1 MNFEELSDDEWVLVS
16 SLVSDEPPI
25 RLNRRGRPRAE
36 PRVVANAV
44 LWILTTGES
53 WSRLP
58 ARYPSGPTCRRRFE
72 EWHTSGTLNEL
83 VKLLVE
89 RGRSF
94 VYVPEPV
101 QAQAPANHAQAT
113 QSVAAVASGVS
124 VAEEVV
130 EDDGLPAVYWKSP
143 EAWQAPA
150 SVAALVADT
159 PLADPIESMTRQL
172 VSQDDEGRAPPA
184 AHQMHRAHRAHQAH
198 QGHKQVPHRSQP
210 THSGSVPRPADAS
223 VSTSVASRTVVP
235 AAEPLEPAGGTPWTS
250 ATPPAVQV
258 VEWRGCEIHLSVELA
273 RNDMYRAA
281 VEILKDGKRLERS
294 GLIGPPF
301 EDCEAARHYAFDWA
315 CQWIE
320 REVPASVGATAV
332 DPAVAPSTGG
342 VSASANGA
350 AVAVPPNH
358 ATHHASSSVVTR
370 AMPAVATN
378 VVSKMSSNAANN
390 VRIAAM
396 QRYASSPALR
406 NGGEA
411 RDKSSGNSAGAE
423 SRQHFSRYRTHLG

>member
-1 MNFEELSDDEWVLVS
+1 MNFEELSDDEWMLVS

-72 EWHTSGTLNEL
+72 EWHVSGTLGEL
-83 VKLLVE
+83 VKLLVQ

-101 QAQAPANHAQAT
+101 QPQAAVTSTQAA
-113 QSVAAVASGVS
+113 QSVAA

-150 SVAALVADT
+150 SVADA
-159 PLADPIESMTRQL
+159 PLANPIESMTRQL
-172 VSQDDEGRAPPA
+172 VSLDDRLAQPA
-184 AHQMHRAHRAHQAH
+184 RSAHAHHM
-198 QGHKQVPHRSQP
+198 PHRSQP
-210 THSGSVPRPADAS
+210 SHGSGAVPRPADAS
-223 VSTSVASRTVVP
+223 VSVPVASRTVVP
-235 AAEPLEPAGGTPWTS
+235 DETLETDGDATWTN
-250 ATPPAVQV
+250 AMPQAVQIAH
-258 VEWRGCEIHLSVELA
+258 WRGYEIQLSVEPA

-281 VEILKDGKRLERS
+281 VEILKDGKRVERS

-301 EDCEAARHYAFDWA
+301 GDDEAARHYAFDWA
-315 CQWIE
+315 REWIE
-320 REVPASVGATAV
+320 REMPGGADSDTA
-332 DPAVAPSTGG
+332 GG
-342 VSASANGA
+342 VSASANGQS
-350 AVAVPPNH
+350 VAFPHAPN
-358 ATHHASSSVVTR
+358 AVVTR
-370 AMPAVATN
+370 AMPAVA
-378 VVSKMSSNAANN
+378 VSAAVASAVATNAAGN
-390 VRIAAM
+390 VHNAPL
-396 QRYASSPALR
+396 QRYTSSTVRRSGGEVRDASSA
-406 NGGEA
+406 
-411 RDKSSGNSAGAE
+411 SSASAE
-423 SRQHFSRYRTHLG
+423 RRHHISRFRTHLG

>member
-1 MNFEELSDDEWVLVS
+1 VEKSMNFEELSDDEWMLVS

-72 EWHTSGTLNEL
+72 EWHVSGTLGEL
-83 VKLLVE
+83 VKLLVQ

-101 QAQAPANHAQAT
+101 QPQTALQSTQAAQA
-113 QSVAAVASGVS
+113 VAA

-150 SVAALVADT
+150 STADA
-159 PLADPIESMTRQL
+159 PLANPIESMTRQL
-172 VSQDDEGRAPPA
+172 ARLDDALSDAKGPANAAAHSQSHHRAPPA
-184 AHQMHRAHRAHQAH
+184 
-198 QGHKQVPHRSQP
+198 QGAG
-210 THSGSVPRPADAS
+210 TVPRQADAS
-223 VSTSVASRTVVP
+223 LSAPVAKRTVVP
-235 AAEPLEPAGGTPWTS
+235 DETLETQADAPWTS
-250 ATPPAVQV
+250 AAPQAAQIA
-258 VEWRGCEIHLSVELA
+258 EWRGYVIYLSVESA
-273 RNDMYRAA
+273 RNGLYRAA
-281 VEILKDGKRLERS
+281 VEILRDDRRMERS

-315 CQWIE
+315 RQWIE
-320 REVPASVGATAV
+320 REMPDAAGGFSAAA
-332 DPAVAPSTGG
+332 DSTGG
-342 VSASANGA
+342 VKA
-350 AVAVPPNH
+350 
-358 ATHHASSSVVTR
+358 SSVVTR
-370 AMPAVATN
+370 TMPAATTGVSAAVAS
-378 VVSKMSSNAANN
+378 VSANAAGN
-390 VRIAAM
+390 VRHAPLH
-396 QRYASSPALR
+396 RYTAGVLRSGGEPRDASS
-406 NGGEA
+406 G
-411 RDKSSGNSAGAE
+411 SSAE
-423 SRQHFSRYRTHLG
+423 RRAHTPRYRTHLG

>member
-16 SLVSDEPPI
+16 ALVSDEPPI

-72 EWHTSGTLNEL
+72 EWHVSGTLGEL
-83 VKLLVE
+83 VKLLVQ

-101 QAQAPANHAQAT
+101 QPQAPVQSAQAA
-113 QSVAAVASGVS
+113 QSVAA

-150 SVAALVADT
+150 AVADA
-159 PLADPIESMTRQL
+159 PLANPIESMTRQL
-172 VSQDDEGRAPPA
+172 VSLDNGQAPSGTPA
-184 AHQMHRAHRAHQAH
+184 HAQQ
-198 QGHKQVPHRSQP
+198 QVPHRSQP
-210 THSGSVPRPADAS
+210 THASGSVPRQADAS
-223 VSTSVASRTVVP
+223 VSAPVASRTVVP
-235 AAEPLEPAGGTPWTS
+235 EENEADIEPAGDMPWTS
-250 ATPPAVQV
+250 ATPPAVQT
-258 VEWRGCEIHLSVELA
+258 VEWRGCEIQLSVEFA

-281 VEILKDGKRLERS
+281 VEIIKDGKRMERS

-301 EDCEAARHYAFDWA
+301 EDCEAARHYAFEWA
-315 CQWIE
+315 RQWIE
-320 REVPASVGATAV
+320 RELPASAGASSA
-332 DPAVAPSTGG
+332 GG
-342 VSASANGA
+342 VSASANGSALALPYVSSNVSNSASNSASA
-350 AVAVPPNH
+350 A
-358 ATHHASSSVVTR
+358 VVTR
-370 AMPAVATN
+370 TMPAVASSAVN
-378 VVSKMSSNAANN
+378 AVVAANGVAGSNGANGAAGN
-390 VRIAAM
+390 VRIAPL
-396 QRYASSPALR
+396 QRYASTAVLR

-411 RDKSSGNSAGAE
+411 HDTSSANGAGAD
-423 SRQHFSRYRTHLG
+423 RHHHIARYRTHLG

>member
-1 MNFEELSDDEWVLVS
+1 MNFEELSDDEWMLVS

-72 EWHTSGTLNEL
+72 EWHVSGTLGEL
-83 VKLLVE
+83 VKLLVQ

-101 QAQAPANHAQAT
+101 QPQAPVQNAQAA
-113 QSVAAVASGVS
+113 QSVGAA
-124 VAEEVV
+124 AEETVD
-130 EDDGLPAVYWKSP
+130 DDGLPAVYWKSP

-150 SVAALVADT
+150 SVAEA
-159 PLADPIESMTRQL
+159 PLANPIESMTRQL
-172 VSQDDEGRAPPA
+172 VSLDDEEALPGTPA
-184 AHQMHRAHRAHQAH
+184 QPHVSQQASR
-198 QGHKQVPHRSQP
+198 QVPQRSQP
-210 THSGSVPRPADAS
+210 THASGAVPRQADAS
-223 VSTSVASRTVVP
+223 VSAPVASRTVVP
-235 AAEPLEPAGGTPWTS
+235 DEPFEPAGDTPWTS

-258 VEWRGCEIHLSVELA
+258 VEWRGCEIQLNVEPA
-273 RNDMYRAA
+273 RNDMHRAA
-281 VEILKDGKRLERS
+281 VEILKDGKRVERS

-301 EDCEAARHYAFDWA
+301 EDCEAARRYALDWA

-320 REVPASVGATAV
+320 REMPGCAGDA
-332 DPAVAPSTGG
+332 STGG
-342 VSASANGA
+342 VRASGNEAAQALPHGSNSVADSTSGA
-350 AVAVPPNH
+350 
-358 ATHHASSSVVTR
+358 VTR
-370 AMPAVATN
+370 AMPMVASSTVSAVAAA
-378 VVSKMSSNAANN
+378 VAANAVGS
-390 VRIAAM
+390 VRITPL
-396 QRYASSPALR
+396 QRYAPAAALR

-411 RDKSSGNSAGAE
+411 RDASSANGAGD
-423 SRQHFSRYRTHLG
+423 RHHHISRYRTHLG

>member
-1 MNFEELSDDEWVLVS
+1 MNFEELSDDEWMLVS

-58 ARYPSGPTCRRRFE
+58 SRYPSGPTCRRRFE
-72 EWHTSGTLNEL
+72 EWHVSGTLGEL
-83 VKLLVE
+83 VKLLVQ

-101 QAQAPANHAQAT
+101 QAQSAQAA
-113 QSVAAVASGVS
+113 QAVAA

-150 SVAALVADT
+150 SVADG

-172 VSQDDEGRAPPA
+172 VSLDDGLAQSGKPVQAAP
-184 AHQMHRAHRAHQAH
+184 Q
-198 QGHKQVPHRSQP
+198 RSQP
-210 THSGSVPRPADAS
+210 AHSGAVPRQADAS
-223 VSTSVASRTVVP
+223 VSAPVASRTVVP
-235 AAEPLEPAGGTPWTS
+235 DEPLEPEGDTPWTS
-250 ATPPAVQV
+250 ATPPAAQIA
-258 VEWRGCEIHLSVELA
+258 EWCGYELHLSVEPA

-281 VEILKDGKRLERS
+281 VEILKDGKRVERS

-301 EDCEAARHYAFDWA
+301 GDCDAARRYAFDWA
-315 CQWIE
+315 REWIE
-320 REVPASVGATAV
+320 REMPA
-332 DPAVAPSTGG
+332 STGG
-342 VSASANGA
+342 GLSAAGKGPAMALPHAPNG
-350 AVAVPPNH
+350 
-358 ATHHASSSVVTR
+358 VVTR
-370 AMPAVATN
+370 AMPAAVASAVAGSASTAAST
-378 VVSKMSSNAANN
+378 VVAPNGAGS
-390 VRIAAM
+390 VRIAPL
-396 QRYASSPALR
+396 QRYTSTGVLR
-406 NGGEA
+406 SGGEA
-411 RDKSSGNSAGAE
+411 RDASSASSGSAE
-423 SRQHFSRYRTHLG
+423 RRHHISRYRTHLG

>member
-1 MNFEELSDDEWVLVS
+1 MNFEELSDDEWMVVS
-16 SLVSDEPPI
+16 SLVSGEPPI

-72 EWHTSGTLNEL
+72 EWHVSGTLGEL
-83 VKLLVE
+83 VKLLVQ

-101 QAQAPANHAQAT
+101 QPQAAVQNAQT
-113 QSVAAVASGVS
+113 VQSVTA

-150 SVAALVADT
+150 SVADA

-172 VSQDDEGRAPPA
+172 VSLDDGLTRPGKPA
-184 AHQMHRAHRAHQAH
+184 HSQPM
-198 QGHKQVPHRSQP
+198 PHRSQP
-210 THSGSVPRPADAS
+210 AHGSGAVPRQADAS
-223 VSTSVASRTVVP
+223 ASAPVAGRTVVP
-235 AAEPLEPAGGTPWTS
+235 DESFESSGDAPWTS
-250 ATPPAVQV
+250 ATPQAVQIV
-258 VEWRGCEIHLSVELA
+258 QWRGYEIHLSVEPA

-281 VEILKDGKRLERS
+281 VEIVKDDRRVERS

-301 EDCEAARHYAFDWA
+301 GDGDTARHYAFDWA
-315 CQWIE
+315 REWIE
-320 REVPASVGATAV
+320 REMPGFDDGAA
-332 DPAVAPSTGG
+332 GG
-342 VSASANGA
+342 VSASANGPTAGPNA
-350 AVAVPPNH
+350 ALPYAPG
-358 ATHHASSSVVTR
+358 AVVTR
-370 AMPAVATN
+370 AMPATASTAVSAAVASA
-378 VVSKMSSNAANN
+378 VASSVAANGTGS
-390 VRIAAM
+390 VRIAPL
-396 QRYASSPALR
+396 QRYTATGVLRSGGEPRDASSASSASAERRHHALR
-406 NGGEA
+406 
-411 RDKSSGNSAGAE
+411 
-423 SRQHFSRYRTHLG
+423 HRTHLG

>member
-72 EWHTSGTLNEL
+72 EWHMSGTLNEL

-101 QAQAPANHAQAT
+101 QAQAPANHAQAS
-113 QSVAAVASGVS
+113 QSVAAAVASGVS

-150 SVAALVADT
+150 SVADV

-172 VSQDDEGRAPPA
+172 VSQDDEGRAPFPTM
-184 AHQMHRAHRAHQAH
+184 HQT
-198 QGHKQVPHRSQP
+198 HKQVPHRSQP
-210 THSGSVPRPADAS
+210 THSGAVPRPADAS
-223 VSTSVASRTVVP
+223 VSAPVVSRTVAP
-235 AAEPLEPAGGTPWTS
+235 IAAEPSEHATAPWTS

-258 VEWRGCEIHLSVELA
+258 VEWGGCEIHLSVELA

-301 EDCEAARHYAFDWA
+301 ENCEAARHYAFDWA

-320 REVPASVGATAV
+320 REVPASAGASSA
-332 DPAVAPSTGG
+332 G
-342 VSASANGA
+342 SASACANGPA
-350 AVAVPPNH
+350 LAVPPDH
-358 ATHHASSSVVTR
+358 ATHHATSSVVTR
-370 AMPAVATN
+370 AMPAVAAN
-378 VVSKMSSNAANN
+378 VVSTVSSNAANN
-390 VRIAAM
+390 VRLAAL
-396 QRYASSPALR
+396 QRYASNPVLR

-411 RDKSSGNSAGAE
+411 RDPAAANGAGAE
-423 SRQHFSRYRTHLG
+423 RRHYISRYRTHLG

>member
-72 EWHTSGTLNEL
+72 EWHVSGTLNEL
-83 VKLLVE
+83 VRLLVE

-101 QAQAPANHAQAT
+101 QAQAPANHAHAS
-113 QSVAAVASGVS
+113 QSVAAVASGAS
-124 VAEEVV
+124 VTEEVV

-150 SVAALVADT
+150 SVAALVTDT

-172 VSQDDEGRAPPA
+172 VSQDDEGRAPSHT
-184 AHQMHRAHRAHQAH
+184 HQT
-198 QGHKQVPHRSQP
+198 HKQVPHRSQP
-210 THSGSVPRPADAS
+210 MHSGAVPRPADAS
-223 VSTSVASRTVVP
+223 VSAPVVGRTVVP
-235 AAEPLEPAGGTPWTS
+235 VAAEPSEPEGDAPWTS

-258 VEWRGCEIHLSVELA
+258 VEWRGCEIQLSVEPA
-273 RNDMYRAA
+273 RNDLYRAA

-320 REVPASVGATAV
+320 REVPASAGGSSAGGA
-332 DPAVAPSTGG
+332 
-342 VSASANGA
+342 SASANGPA
-350 AVAVPPNH
+350 LAVPPSH
-358 ATHHASSSVVTR
+358 ATHLAASSVVTR
-370 AMPAVATN
+370 AMPAVAAN
-378 VVSKMSSNAANN
+378 AVGKVSSNVANN
-390 VRIAAM
+390 VRIAAL
-396 QRYASSPALR
+396 QRYASSTVLR

-411 RDKSSGNSAGAE
+411 RDTSSANGAGAE
-423 SRQHFSRYRTHLG
+423 RRHHISRYRTHLG

>member
-1 MNFEELSDDEWVLVS
+1 MNFEELSDDEWMLVS

-72 EWHTSGTLNEL
+72 EWHVSGTLGEL
-83 VKLLVE
+83 VKLLVQ

-101 QAQAPANHAQAT
+101 QPQ
-113 QSVAAVASGVS
+113 AVAQNTQAAQSAAA

-150 SVAALVADT
+150 SVAET

-172 VSQDDEGRAPPA
+172 VSLDEGVTPPGKP
-184 AHQMHRAHRAHQAH
+184 AHAQQT
-198 QGHKQVPHRSQP
+198 PHRSQP
-210 THSGSVPRPADAS
+210 AHGSGAVPRQADAS
-223 VSTSVASRTVVP
+223 ASAPVAGRTVVSS
-235 AAEPLEPAGGTPWTS
+235 EPFEPAVDTPWTS
-250 ATPPAVQV
+250 ATPPAVQIA
-258 VEWRGCEIHLSVELA
+258 EWRGYEIHLSVEHA

-281 VEILKDGKRLERS
+281 VEILKDGKRVERS

-301 EDCEAARHYAFDWA
+301 GDCEAARHYAFDWA
-315 CQWIE
+315 REWIE
-320 REVPASVGATAV
+320 REMPSSGDGASA
-332 DPAVAPSTGG
+332 GG
-342 VSASANGA
+342 VSAAGNGSP
-350 AVAVPPNH
+350 AVRPHAPN
-358 ATHHASSSVVTR
+358 AVVTR
-370 AMPAVATN
+370 AMPAVSPAVASAGAT
-378 VVSKMSSNAANN
+378 SAAGG
-390 VRIAAM
+390 VRIAPLP
-396 QRYASSPALR
+396 RYTSTTVRRSGGDARDASSA
-406 NGGEA
+406 NGG
-411 RDKSSGNSAGAE
+411 GAE
-423 SRQHFSRYRTHLG
+423 RRHHISRYRTHLG

>member
-1 MNFEELSDDEWVLVS
+1 MNFEELSDGEWMLVS

-72 EWHTSGTLNEL
+72 EWHVSGTLGEL
-83 VKLLVE
+83 VKLLVQ

-101 QAQAPANHAQAT
+101 QPQAAVQNTQAA
-113 QSVAAVASGVS
+113 QSVAA

-150 SVAALVADT
+150 PVADA

-172 VSQDDEGRAPPA
+172 VNLDDGPTQPGKPAHSQ
-184 AHQMHRAHRAHQAH
+184 QT
-198 QGHKQVPHRSQP
+198 PHRSQP
-210 THSGSVPRPADAS
+210 EHGSGAVPRQADAS
-223 VSTSVASRTVVP
+223 ASAPVAGRTVVSD
-235 AAEPLEPAGGTPWTS
+235 EPLEPVGDTPWTS
-250 ATPPAVQV
+250 ATPPAVQI
-258 VEWRGCEIHLSVELA
+258 VEWRGCEIHLSVEPA

-281 VEILKDGKRLERS
+281 VEILKDGKRMERS

-301 EDCEAARHYAFDWA
+301 GDCDAARHYAFDWA
-315 CQWIE
+315 REWIE
-320 REVPASVGATAV
+320 REMPGSGDGSSA
-332 DPAVAPSTGG
+332 GG
-342 VSASANGA
+342 VSAAANGSS
-350 AVAVPPNH
+350 VALPHVSD
-358 ATHHASSSVVTR
+358 AVVTR
-370 AMPAVATN
+370 AMPAAVSTAVASAVATN
-378 VVSKMSSNAANN
+378 AAGS
-390 VRIAAM
+390 VRIAPL
-396 QRYASSPALR
+396 QRYTSTGVLR
-406 NGGEA
+406 SGGEA
-411 RDKSSGNSAGAE
+411 RDASSANGGGAE
-423 SRQHFSRYRTHLG
+423 RRHHISRYRTHLG

>member
-72 EWHTSGTLNEL
+72 EWHLSGTLNEL

-150 SVAALVADT
+150 SVADA
-159 PLADPIESMTRQL
+159 PLANPIESMTRQL
-172 VSQDDEGRAPPA
+172 VSQDDEGRAPYP
-184 AHQMHRAHRAHQAH
+184 AHQMHQA
-198 QGHKQVPHRSQP
+198 HKQVPHRSQP
-210 THSGSVPRPADAS
+210 THSGAVPRPADAS
-223 VSTSVASRTVVP
+223 VSASVVSRTVVP

-320 REVPASVGATAV
+320 REVPASVGASAV
-332 DPAVAPSTGG
+332 APAVAPSTGG
-342 VSASANGA
+342 VSASANGTA
-350 AVAVPPNH
+350 LAVPPKH

-370 AMPAVATN
+370 AMPAVAAN
-378 VVSKMSSNAANN
+378 VVSKVSSNAANN

-396 QRYASSPALR
+396 QRYASNPVLR

-411 RDKSSGNSAGAE
+411 RDTSSGNGSSAE
-423 SRQHFSRYRTHLG
+423 RLHHISRYRTHLG